1 MGELPQSSALL
12 HVRLQR
18 QSEQLVPSS
27 QVGADVHGIL
37 LWPLGGLAFVGER
50 CSSHVFS
57 DTVAG
62 SGSRY
67 SGRQWQQISFPPCAH
82 LC

>member
-18 QSEQLVPSS
+18 QSEQLVPFS

-50 CSSHVFS
+50 CAIMRSLI
-57 DTVAG
+57 
-62 SGSRY
+62 
-67 SGRQWQQISFPPCAH
+67 QWQAVAADKYSAVFTS
-82 LC
+82 LLT